1 MRTFLRRGLVRA
13 AGCLIAAFLLV
24 GAPVAAAAQEAAVP
38 DVAGIYVNGQLNV
51 LPPTVVKGGNGKLA
65 QAIGASG
72 VDGVLIDLNWTALSS
87 VYGQYDWTYLDY
99 MAGLAV
105 AKNKKFEIAII
116 TGNSTPAWVFDQ
128 ENGYGAQSATF
139 QYIQGGKIGATC
151 QSLTIPLPWDQ
162 NYHKA
167 FADLLR
173 RLKQHLQQNNWYENL
188 TMLRITGINTLTD
201 ELRLPADNTGKNGCE
216 ANNLNTWQKLGYS
229 PARVRVA
236 WRQILRIYGR
246 IFPEKVFNVAL
257 ITGGGFPNFTFTKP
271 SKPSSDTTLGN
282 DMTTQLVKIAGQLLP
297 GQLAIQSN
305 GLTIYPKSGTAQ
317 SPDPATI
324 KDARKANAILGWQT
338 NEWCYLTAACTPTG
352 AKPTN
357 DTTLS
362 AGCGG
367 TRSAP
372 ITCTNSTYSAML
384 TSGIYPAGT
393 TGATKPFQAQY
404 LELFAPDILVFSA
417 AVMQA
422 HNELTVSGAPP

>member
-1 MRTFLRRGLVRA
+1 M
-13 AGCLIAAFLLV
+13 IAAFLLV
-24 GAPVAAAAQEAAVP
+24 GTPVAAVAQEAALP
-38 DVAGIYVNGQLNV
+38 DVVGIYVNGQLNV
-51 LPPTVVKGGNGKLA
+51 LPPNVVKGGNGKLA
-65 QAIGASG
+65 QAIGATG
-72 VDGVLIDLNWTALSS
+72 VDGVLIDLNWTDLSS
-87 VYGQYDWTYLDY
+87 EYGQYDWSYLDY
-99 MAGLAV
+99 MAGLAI
-105 AKNKKFEIAII
+105 AANKKFEIAII

-167 FADLLR
+167 LADLLR
-173 RLKQHLQQNNWYENL
+173 GLKQHLQQNNWYENL

-257 ITGGGFPNFTFTKP
+257 ITDGGFPNFTSTKP

-282 DMTTQLVKIAGQLLP
+282 NTTTQLVKIAGQLLP
-297 GQLAIQSN
+297 GQIAIQSN
-305 GLTIYPKSGTAQ
+305 GLTIYPSSGTAK

-338 NEWCYLTAACTPTG
+338 NEWCYLTAACTPSG
-352 AKPTN
+352 ATPTN
-357 DTTLS
+357 GTTLS
-362 AGCGG
+362 AACGG
-367 TRSAP
+367 ARSAP
-372 ITCTNSTYSAML
+372 ITCINSTYSNML
-384 TSGIYPAGT
+384 TNGIYPAGT
-393 TGATKPFQAQY
+393 TGETKPFQAQY
-404 LELFAPDILVFSA
+404 LELFAPDILAFPP